1 MEAVTRTEE
10 VDEMKTLT
18 KEHQGCSVNQDTPDN
33 YSLGSTSIGWR
44 ALSPRIFVS
53 DTFFDLAGMSQREK
67 TMFFEAAAVQEMIN
81 PAHTGGVPGDDIVVY
96 DVMTSEPMTD
106 AQLLGF
112 VGAGNFAT
120 SSAGLGYQET
130 IYGRIR
136 HYIIDL
142 DTAAWGS
149 FMLASD
155 NQIGSLEAT
164 ASDRIYSYRIFHIT
178 AGTSATQVDVYY
190 ARHIIR
196 AEAKEEAEFR
206 YLMRLRRSYE
216 LAQNHDED

>member
-1 MEAVTRTEE
+1 
-10 VDEMKTLT
+10 MKTLT
-18 KEHQGCSVNQDTPDN
+18 KEHQICSANQDAPDV
-33 YSLGSTSIGWR
+33 YSLGSASNGWR

-67 TMFFEAAAVQEMIN
+67 TLFFEAATVQDMFN
-81 PAHTGGVPGDDIVVY
+81 PVHQGGVAGDDVVVF
-96 DVMTSEPMTD
+96 DIMTSEPMDD
-106 AQLLGF
+106 AELLGF

-120 SSAGLGYQET
+120 SPAGLGYQET
-130 IYGRIR
+130 IYGRVR

-149 FMLASD
+149 FVLASD
-155 NQIGSLEAT
+155 NQLGSLEAT
-164 ASDRIYSYRIFHIT
+164 ASDRIYSYRILHIT
-178 AGTSATQVDVYY
+178 AGTAATQVDLYY

>member
-1 MEAVTRTEE
+1 
-10 VDEMKTLT
+10 MKTLT
-18 KEHQGCSVNQDTPDN
+18 KEHQLCSANQDAPDV
-33 YSLGSTSIGWR
+33 YSLGSASGGYR

-53 DTFFDLAGMSQREK
+53 DTYFDLAGMAQREK
-67 TMFFEAAAVQEMIN
+67 TMFFEAATIQDMFN
-81 PAHTGGVPGDDIVVY
+81 PEHTGGVAGDDVVVF

-112 VGAGNFAT
+112 VGGGNFAS

-130 IYGRIR
+130 IYARVR
-136 HYIIDL
+136 HFIIDL

-149 FMLASD
+149 FVLASD
-155 NQIGSLEAT
+155 NQLGSLEAT
-164 ASDRIYSYRIFHIT
+164 ASDRIYSYRILNIT
-178 AGTSATQVDVYY
+178 AGTSATQVNLYM

-196 AEAKEEAEFR
+196 AEAKEEADFR